1 MPSQPKY
8 KRVLLKLSGEAL
20 QGEGASGFDI
30 ETIGRIATEIKT
42 VHDMGVE
49 VCVVVGAGNIVRG
62 TTMASLGLD
71 RVDGDYMGM
80 LATVINAMALRNVL
94 ETQGTEANVLSAIP
108 APACENY
115 NRARAIHYLETGRI
129 VVFGGG
135 TGNPLFTTDT
145 AAALR
150 ASETRCCA
158 LLKGTQVD
166 GVYSAD
172 PKRDPNAK
180 RYDSL
185 SFNDVLSRELKVMD
199 GAAIAIARDNKVP
212 ILVFSIHNP
221 GSFADVVMG
230 KGTFTT
236 VG

>member
-1 MPSQPKY
+1 MCWKP
-8 KRVLLKLSGEAL
+8 
-20 QGEGASGFDI
+20 
-30 ETIGRIATEIKT
+30 
-42 VHDMGVE
+42 
-49 VCVVVGAGNIVRG
+49 
-62 TTMASLGLD
+62 
-71 RVDGDYMGM
+71 
-80 LATVINAMALRNVL
+80 
-94 ETQGTEANVLSAIP
+94 
-108 APACENY
+108 
-115 NRARAIHYLETGRI
+115 RARKRTCFPPSRLRPAKTTTVPGRFI
-129 VVFGGG
+129 ISRRDVSSCSGGG

-180 RYDSL
+180 RYDTL